1 MSPAPVLVLVRVDA
15 VCGVA
20 SHCTCHMGLVDR
32 STLNELSLFKPNTT
46 ARQVMDERDE
56 EGAIKPHHL
65 REAHRRAVKEKRL
78 PVMRSLPPAPAP
90 TPPKP

>member
-1 MSPAPVLVLVRVDA
+1 
-15 VCGVA
+15 
-20 SHCTCHMGLVDR
+20 
-32 STLNELSLFKPNTT
+32 
-46 ARQVMDERDE
+46 MDERDE

-78 PVMRSLPPAPAP
+78 PVMRPLPPAPAP